1 LSYVPVLNPVD
12 VVQVFAF
19 LVLIRWVWECRRQ
32 RFPVLDIV
40 PDRAPMYAL
49 AGAVFLWLNA
59 VVARAVHFWG
69 DVPFSVEALHR
80 SVVFHASLSILWS
93 VTALGVMV
101 GAARVGS
108 RDVWSVG
115 GALLGLVVAKLFV
128 VDLAGTG
135 TVARIISFLV
145 VGVLML
151 LIGYL
156 SPLPPRHRGE
166 AST

>member
-1 LSYVPVLNPVD
+1 
-12 VVQVFAF
+12 
-19 LVLIRWVWECRRQ
+19 
-32 RFPVLDIV
+32 VLDIL
-40 PDRAPMYAL
+40 PDRALTYAL

-59 VVARAVHFWG
+59 VVARTVHFWG

-108 RDVWSVG
+108 REVWGVG

-128 VDLAGTG
+128 VDLVGTG

-166 AST
+166 APT

>member
-1 LSYVPVLNPVD
+1 
-12 VVQVFAF
+12 
-19 LVLIRWVWECRRQ
+19 
-32 RFPVLDIV
+32 
-40 PDRAPMYAL
+40 
-49 AGAVFLWLNA
+49 
-59 VVARAVHFWG
+59 
-69 DVPFSVEALHR
+69 VEALHR

-108 RDVWSVG
+108 REVWGVG

-128 VDLAGTG
+128 VDLVGTG

-166 AST
+166 APT